1 MGAFLRR
8 LFAISMIVLG
18 GILFLWGASD
28 LFTVK
33 SIMGDKF
40 VASGKDS
47 AEALVILLLGMASI
61 VYGVFDIKLT
71 RSQV

>member
-8 LFAISMIVLG
+8 LFAVCMIVLG

-40 VASGKDS
+40 VAGGKDS

-71 RSQV
+71 RS